1 MSVPVALSL
10 IFAMVPVAPAP
21 RPADGVV
28 AGDAGL
34 FVPAD
39 LAFQDVIEQRI
50 TIRVPARPGALTSFT
65 ASEQVT
71 VSRPAAATPMSWK
84 EVGGPRCVAVRG
96 LWSVVGARKDSIDIL
111 TRERQML
118 RAKLSR
124 GCRSLDFYSGFYMRG
139 TQDALLCADRDTIQA
154 RSGVECEIDGFRRL
168 VPETKRRKK

>member
-10 IFAMVPVAPAP
+10 ILAMVPMASAPA
-21 RPADGVV
+21 PADGV
-28 AGDAGL
+28 AGADGGW

-39 LAFQDVIEQRI
+39 HRFQDVIEQRI

-71 VSRPAAATPMSWK
+71 VSRPAAAQVSWK

-111 TRERQML
+111 TREREML

-139 TQDALLCADRDTIQA
+139 TRDALLCADRDTIQA

-168 VPETKRRKK
+168 VAETKRRKK